1 MVRMV
6 IEPRTRA
13 YAARRT
19 AEGRSKREI
28 IRALKRYVARELYRC
43 LPRLPQPA

>member
-6 IEPRTRA
+6 IETRTRA
-13 YAARRT
+13 YVARRT

-28 IRALKRYVARELYRC
+28 IRVLKRYVARELYRY
-43 LPRLPQPA
+43 LPRVQQPA